1 MVEAA
6 RQPPEDLDRALAR
19 LQDAVLG
26 GPRELTAAE
35 AARLAG
41 VEPAELATF
50 WNALGLRLPDPDE
63 KAFSAADVAVVGAFV
78 GASHEYG
85 LSPAA
90 GVSLVRAVGHT
101 MERLVTWQTETIV
114 EHLATKY
121 GLRDAAAR
129 GLLLE
134 RLLPIHDLLAQ
145 GLLLAWRRHLATAA
159 GRSAAVAARGADDD
173 SDELPLARAVGLADV
188 VGFTTRTAEL
198 GAEALAD
205 YIQGFEARA
214 RDVVTERGGR
224 VVKTVGD
231 ALLFVADDAATG
243 ARIALGLVQAL
254 GPDSDAPLR
263 VGLVWGRV
271 LSRFG
276 DIFGP
281 TVALASRLCDE
292 AGPGRVLVDEATAGC
307 LQGFWLDPLEVR
319 EIAGIGPLR
328 PYLLIAEPDEV
339 R

>member
-6 RQPPEDLDRALAR
+6 GRPPEGLDLALAR
-19 LQDAVLG
+19 LEDAVLG
-26 GPRELTAAE
+26 GPRELTAADV
-35 AARLAG
+35 ARLAG

-63 KAFSAADVAVVGAFV
+63 KAFTSADVAVVSGFI

-85 LSPAA
+85 LSPTA
-90 GVSLVRAVGHT
+90 GVSLVRAMGHT
-101 MERLVTWQTETIV
+101 MERLVSWQTETIV

-121 GLRDAAAR
+121 GLRDADAR

-134 RLLPIHDLLAQ
+134 RLLLIDDLLAQ
-145 GLLLAWRRHLATAA
+145 GLVHAWRRHLAAAA
-159 GRSAAVAARGADDD
+159 GRASALAARGADEV

-205 YIQGFEARA
+205 YVQGFEAQA
-214 RDVVTERGGR
+214 RDVVTAHGGR
-224 VVKTVGD
+224 VVKTIGD

-243 ARIALGLVQAL
+243 ARVALGLAEAL

-281 TVALASRLCDE
+281 AVALASRLCDE

-307 LQGFWLDPLEVR
+307 LPGFLLDALEVR
-319 EIAGIGPLR
+319 DVAGIGPLR
-328 PYLLIAEPDEV
+328 PYLLVTEP
-339 R
+339 RKS

>member
-6 RQPPEDLDRALAR
+6 GQPPEDLDLALAR
-19 LQDAVLG
+19 LEDAVLG

-35 AARLAG
+35 AARRAG
-41 VEPAELATF
+41 VEPSELAAF

-63 KAFSAADVAVVGAFV
+63 KAFSAADVAVVSGFV
-78 GASHEYG
+78 GAGRQFG
-85 LSPAA
+85 LSPVT
-90 GVSLVRAVGHT
+90 GVSLVRAMGHT
-101 MERLVTWQTETIV
+101 MERLVSWQTETIV

-121 GLRDAAAR
+121 ELHDPDAR
-129 GLLLE
+129 GLLLD
-134 RLLPIHDLLAQ
+134 RLLPIHELLAQ
-145 GLLLAWRRHLATAA
+145 GLVHSWRRHLAAA
-159 GRSAAVAARGADDD
+159 AARAGAVAARGGEE
-173 SDELPLARAVGLADV
+173 SPDELPLARAVGLADV

-198 GAEALAD
+198 GAEALAE

-214 RDVVTERGGR
+214 RDIVTERGGR

-231 ALLFVADDAATG
+231 ALLFVADGPATG

-307 LQGFWLDPLEVR
+307 LPGFVLDALDVR
-319 EIAGIGPLR
+319 DVAGIGPLR
-328 PYLLIAEPDEV
+328 PYLLITEPE
-339 R
+339 